1 MALSL
6 VGSALR
12 LAMPIYLAA
21 LGGIFSERS
30 GVINVFLEGLM
41 LTGAFVSVAGTLLTG
56 SLLVGS
62 LSAIGVAVL
71 LGLLYWF
78 LTVKLRY
85 QQIIT
90 GLGLNLAASG
100 ITSLLS
106 QLYLG
111 GTTSASLSRM
121 LPPLVSLAQTQG
133 RTYAITINWMD
144 AVAFAA
150 AVLATCV
157 LFRMTSGLTLRMCG
171 ENPRAASSL
180 GVPVARFRL
189 AAQIACAVLA
199 CLGGMYLSLSML
211 GAFRKDMIAGR
222 GFIALGALILGRW
235 HPLTTLAAA
244 LFFGLAE
251 AVSFR
256 LQGAVAYS
264 QVVQMIPYVATVL
277 FLMVFGKRAAAPQA
291 LGA

>member
-1 MALSL
+1 MDASL

-12 LAMPIYLAA
+12 LAVPIYLAA

-41 LTGAFVSVAGTLLTG
+41 LTGAFVSVAGTLIAS
-56 SLLVGS
+56 SLPVGCATA
-62 LSAIGVAVL
+62 LATAIL
-71 LGLLYWF
+71 LGALYWF

-85 QQIIT
+85 QQIIV

-100 ITSLLS
+100 VTSLLS
-106 QLYLG
+106 QLYFG
-111 GTTSASLSRM
+111 GTTTTSIPRSLPM
-121 LPPLVSLAQTQG
+121 IAAFAGG
-133 RTYAITINWMD
+133 RGRAYAITFNWLD
-144 AVAFAA
+144 VAALAA
-150 AVLATCV
+150 ACAATFF
-157 LFRMTSGLTLRMCG
+157 LFRMTSGLRLRMCG

-180 GVPVARFRL
+180 AVPVARYRL
-189 AAQIACAVLA
+189 AAQVACAVLA
-199 CLGGMYLSLSML
+199 CLGGMYMSLSVL

-235 HPLTTLAAA
+235 HPLLTLAAA

-264 QVVQMIPYVATVL
+264 QLVQMIPYVATVL
-277 FLMVFGKRAAAPQA
+277 FLAFLGKRAAAPQA